1 MSANSQSSTLTP
13 VEHILGL
20 IASLLPSG
28 VSESVRDNALRSV
41 RAALE
46 NLDLV
51 TRQEMEVQEIALRR
65 ARQQIQELEKQIE
78 QLEKERKE
86 RSSS

>member
-1 MSANSQSSTLTP
+1 MSANSRSSTLTP
-13 VEHILGL
+13 VEQILGL

-78 QLEKERKE
+78 QLEKER
-86 RSSS
+86 SSS